1 MLAQYDAGYGKGTAA
16 GLGRGALS
24 CIPHRRRYERQVKMA
39 SGYLRLRGEKWYAC
53 WKDAEG
59 RSRSRAVSKD
69 KAVAGQFLAA
79 QKLKVLLSEAAGT
92 AEVTYVQVA

>member
-1 MLAQYDAGYGKGTAA
+1 
-16 GLGRGALS
+16 
-24 CIPHRRRYERQVKMA
+24 MA

-69 KAVAGQFLAA
+69 KAVAEQFLAA
-79 QKLKVLLSEAAGT
+79 QKLKVLLAEAAGP
-92 AEVTYVQVA
+92 QR